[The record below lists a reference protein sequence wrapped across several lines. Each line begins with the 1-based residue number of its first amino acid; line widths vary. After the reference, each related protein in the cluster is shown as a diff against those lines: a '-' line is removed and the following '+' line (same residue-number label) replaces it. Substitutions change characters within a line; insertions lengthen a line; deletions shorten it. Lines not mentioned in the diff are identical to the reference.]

1 MSMKSTCAISSA
13 ISFLTP
19 QPCEKLFRRRRGDE
33 FLETRIAAE
42 RIEHWI
48 EPERRRSERHVRYQ
62 YTCAPWSVSRVFL
75 EAAMRVMGL
84 PMPTANRARISIGM
98 ALPIKSLREAHA

>member
-75 EAAMRVMGL
+75 ESGDAG
-84 PMPTANRARISIGM
+84 NRASHAYR
-98 ALPIKSLREAHA
+98 LPGEDLDRNCTSD